1 MCRSLTGERPRT
13 RDNANYRQSNNSQSS
28 TFAAPK
34 YRWSSEIC
42 ARSQKKTPGQI
53 KRIEILNGKC
63 VKKTFHQIQKDST
76 PQIKR
81 IEILNDKCVKK
92 TNRTKSHG

>member
-1 MCRSLTGERPRT
+1 MVTKWVHSTRLETRT
-13 RDNANYRQSNNSQSS
+13 KESN
-28 TFAAPK
+28 
-34 YRWSSEIC
+34 IC
-42 ARSQKKTPGQI
+42 ARYQKKTPGQI
-53 KRIEILNGKC
+53 KIIEILNDKC